1 MAGDARADASP
12 DRDAVD
18 GAGPDRPA
26 IRAPGAIALFVI
38 LTGVGLAA
46 DLLSKHSVFE
56 SFLSRPAV
64 ADAAR
69 RLHEQHPSLT
79 TRQAL
84 IVLRGEGF
92 LRRDVVAGIDFTVST
107 NPGVVFGWRLPPWA
121 VLIAT
126 VVTAGLVGVFFG
138 TSPARA
144 RMLHVALA
152 LVLGGALGNLYDRLF
167 SEVAVPGL
175 PAEPIRREVRD
186 FVDCSA
192 WGYPWV
198 FNVADALLVVGVAL
212 LVVHWFRTGRRS
224 DAG

>member
-1 MAGDARADASP
+1 MGDDAKPEASSDQGVANPEPARS
-12 DRDAVD
+12 AV
-18 GAGPDRPA
+18 
-26 IRAPGAIALFVI
+26 RAPGAIVLFVI
-38 LTGVGLAA
+38 LTGAGLAA
-46 DLLSKHSVFE
+46 DLLSKHYVFK

-69 RLHEQHPSLT
+69 ELHERYPSLT

-84 IVLRGEGF
+84 VVLRDEGL
-92 LRRDVVAGIDFTVST
+92 LRRDVAAGIDFTVST

-121 VLIAT
+121 VLVAT
-126 VVTAGLVGVFFG
+126 VVTAGLVGVLFA

-144 RMLHVALA
+144 RMLHIALA

-175 PAEPIRREVRD
+175 AAPIRREVRD

-212 LVVHWFRTGRRS
+212 LLVHWFRAGRRA
-224 DAG
+224 DAD